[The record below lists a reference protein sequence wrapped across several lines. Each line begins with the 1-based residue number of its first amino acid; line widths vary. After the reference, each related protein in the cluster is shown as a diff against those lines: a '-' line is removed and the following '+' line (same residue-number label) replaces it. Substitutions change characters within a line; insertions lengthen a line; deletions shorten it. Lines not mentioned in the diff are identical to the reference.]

1 MIDFVLTEEE
11 IRVLGCLIEKEITTP
26 AYYPLSLNTL
36 VNACN
41 QTSSRDP
48 IVSYGEA
55 IVEYALG
62 KLKEK
67 NLIDQD
73 NLSRV
78 PKFSELFLKITRLM
92 PREAAIICVLML
104 RGFQTIGEIRT
115 RTERLHS
122 FASTE
127 EAVKTLQTLEEWG
140 YLTLL
145 PRSAGKKEP
154 RYAHLLSGP
163 VVLQETADEGKT
175 SQAQQATLTD
185 HFVKHEAF
193 VKLQESV
200 NTLKEEIEEVKK
212 EFQDFK
218 KQF

>member
-1 MIDFVLTEEE
+1 MIESVLTLEEV
-11 IRVLGCLIEKEITTP
+11 RVLGCLIEKETTTP

-48 IVSYGEA
+48 IVSYDEA
-55 IVEYALG
+55 IVEYALQ

-67 NLIDQD
+67 SLIDQD

-78 PKFSELFLKITRLM
+78 PKFSELFIKRTCLM
-92 PREAAIICVLML
+92 PPEVAIVCVLML
-104 RGFQTIGEIRT
+104 RGFQTIGELRT

-122 FASTE
+122 FASVDETM
-127 EAVKTLQTLEEWG
+127 KTIQTLEEWG
-140 YLTLL
+140 YITLL

-163 VVLQETADEGKT
+163 IAIETIEETGTSSQTTPTLTSHFADNEAFLKLQET
-175 SQAQQATLTD
+175 
-185 HFVKHEAF
+185 
-193 VKLQESV
+193 V
-200 NTLKEEIEEVKK
+200 NLLKVELAEVKK
-212 EFQDFK
+212 AFEEFK